1 MIASHKNVREAVFM
15 LCIGILGEN
24 LKEQTIEQII
34 YFVKQYADNYVCFCG
49 TKKEKEFEQAYQNA
63 QNTENSLFLI
73 PIYAKTIKYCKS
85 RNLSFSIF
93 LYLGNT
99 KNDENTKEDIAYL
112 AKHTILVVNTDD
124 RRVFPLKLKTGNKLI
139 TCGLNHRASV
149 TLSSYLEPMAYEKG
163 KIQCCIQREIP
174 TVSGNIFEP
183 QEFSLLLEQG
193 QKSVSS
199 ALAAITALIAADVE
213 FGDI

>member
-1 MIASHKNVREAVFM
+1 M
-15 LCIGILGEN
+15 
-24 LKEQTIEQII
+24 
-34 YFVKQYADNYVCFCG
+34 
-49 TKKEKEFEQAYQNA
+49 
-63 QNTENSLFLI
+63 
-73 PIYAKTIKYCKS
+73 
-85 RNLSFSIF
+85 
-93 LYLGNT
+93 
-99 KNDENTKEDIAYL
+99 
-112 AKHTILVVNTDD
+112 VNTDD